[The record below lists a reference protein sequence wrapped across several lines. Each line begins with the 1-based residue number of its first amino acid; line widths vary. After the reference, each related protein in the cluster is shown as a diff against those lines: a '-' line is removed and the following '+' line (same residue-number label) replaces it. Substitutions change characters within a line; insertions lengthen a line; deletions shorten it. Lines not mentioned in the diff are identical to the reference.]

1 MASNKVSTT
10 VYLERA
16 QDERLKAL
24 SKHTRVPVAEYIRQG
39 VDLVLQRYQ
48 DQIPGQQVM
57 LPLDDRNEKAG

>member
-24 SKHTRVPVAEYIRQG
+24 SKRTRVPVAEYIRQG

-57 LPLDDRNEKAG
+57 LPLDDRSEKAG